1 MSIEKENSKWE
12 FILKECIPYI
22 ITILLVIL
30 VKKFIVSPIK
40 VNGDSMNDTLQDGD
54 IMILDI
60 VGYRFSKIKRFD
72 IVVVDRG
79 KEYIIKRV
87 IGLPGETIEYKD
99 NELYV
104 DGKKIEDQYGSDRT
118 EDFTVKVPKDS
129 YFVLG
134 DNRTNSLDSRYF
146 GPFRRNKILGRTSLT
161 LYPFDRIG
169 TKK

>member
-1 MSIEKENSKWE
+1 
-12 FILKECIPYI
+12 
-22 ITILLVIL
+22 
-30 VKKFIVSPIK
+30 
-40 VNGDSMNDTLQDGD
+40 
-54 IMILDI
+54 MILNI
-60 VGYRFSKIKRFD
+60 VGYRFSEIKRFD
-72 IVVVDRG
+72 IVVVDRE

-104 DGKKIEDQYGSDRT
+104 NGNKVVEKYDREQT
-118 EDFTVKVPKDS
+118 EDFTVKVPEGS

-134 DNRTNSLDSRYF
+134 DNRINSLDSRYF
-146 GPFRRNKILGRTSLT
+146 GPFKRNKILGKTSLT